1 MFYGLHERIDEPSD
15 DKADIIRKN
24 LESHIDVCLVLCFVF
39 SNLKNKF
46 FYLCIIYNLQ
56 NNIES
61 SREELDTVD
70 STEAGIMRSSFPF
83 NAVRAQ
89 STSCLDLSSSQ
100 TSEKARLE
108 KNGHKSM

>member
-1 MFYGLHERIDEPSD
+1 MCIELKVFID
-15 DKADIIRKN
+15 
-24 LESHIDVCLVLCFVF
+24 
-39 SNLKNKF
+39 
-46 FYLCIIYNLQ
+46 YCIYLQ

-70 STEAGIMRSSFPF
+70 AKESGMLRNLFPF
-83 NAVRAQ
+83 NGVRAQ

-100 TSEKARLE
+100 TNEKVQLE